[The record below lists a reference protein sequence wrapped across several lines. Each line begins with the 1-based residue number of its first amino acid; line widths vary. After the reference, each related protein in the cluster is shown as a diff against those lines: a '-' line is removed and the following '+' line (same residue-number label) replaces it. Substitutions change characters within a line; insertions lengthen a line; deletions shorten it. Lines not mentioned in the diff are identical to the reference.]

1 MDLLY
6 RRYASPFVL
15 LDTVIECCG
24 FSEFIDDFLDFS
36 DQSECWEYFLHK
48 VFDKSYN
55 EFIDGLKPQ
64 PEMTVGEIETK
75 IQKAYE
81 VQWEV
86 SDSGHI

>member
-6 RRYASPFVL
+6 HRYASPFVL
-15 LDTVIECCG
+15 LDTVIECGG
-24 FSEFIDDFLDFS
+24 FSRFIDDFLDFA
-36 DQSECWEYFLHK
+36 DKAECWEYFLHK

-64 PEMTVGEIETK
+64 PQMTVREIETK
-75 IQKAYE
+75 IQDAYK

-86 SDSGHI
+86 SDIGLI